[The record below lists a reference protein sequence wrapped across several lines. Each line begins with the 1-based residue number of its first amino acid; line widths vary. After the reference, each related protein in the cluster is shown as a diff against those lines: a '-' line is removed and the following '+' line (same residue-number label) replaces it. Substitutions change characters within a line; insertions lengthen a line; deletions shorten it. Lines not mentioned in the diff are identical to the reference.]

1 MQQNILNTTMFTVEV
16 NLALPEIIT
25 SPPRLTPL
33 KKMVKNQKKV
43 MGTGQVPPPP
53 LRGEGGY
60 DQWEPLSDS
69 LLPLG
74 PNQQ

>member
-1 MQQNILNTTMFTVEV
+1 MFTVEV

-60 DQWEPLSDS
+60 DQWEPLSDLNLWS
-69 LLPLG
+69 LLVK
-74 PNQQ
+74 NQEDKTRQKN